1 MFICN
6 EDYDRLSLLD
16 ELEFVDVENI
26 SVGKDIKVINHTQ
39 RYEFAVRQDLNAEQ
53 IEMIKTEGLLN
64 MIKEGK

>member
-26 SVGKDIKVINHTQ
+26 SVGKDVKVINHTQ
-39 RYEFAVRQDLNAEQ
+39 GYEFAVRQDLNAEQ

>member
-16 ELEFVDVENI
+16 ELEFIDVENI

-39 RYEFAVRQDLNAEQ
+39 GYEFAVRQDLNAEQ

>member
-16 ELEFVDVENI
+16 ELEFIDVENI
-26 SVGKDIKVINHTQ
+26 SVGKDVKVINHTQ
-39 RYEFAVRQDLNAEQ
+39 GYEFAIRHDLNTEQ
-53 IEMIKTEGLLN
+53 IEMIKTGGLLN

>member
-16 ELEFVDVENI
+16 EQEFIDEENI

-39 RYEFAVRQDLNAEQ
+39 VYEFAVRQDLNAEQ

>member
-39 RYEFAVRQDLNAEQ
+39 GYEFAVRQDLNAEQ

>member
-16 ELEFVDVENI
+16 ELEFIDVENI

-39 RYEFAVRQDLNAEQ
+39 GYEFAVRQALNAEQ
-53 IEMIKTEGLLN
+53 IEMIKTGGLLN